1 LKKDLLGV
9 QLLELGFFE
18 PETRNPKLETRN
30 PKLETSNNRA
40 LTVFLMSESIL
51 IVDDERGIRET
62 LSAVLRDEGFHAD
75 AVESGEECLKAIA
88 RRAYGCVLLD
98 VWLPGISGLETL
110 QQMRDA
116 NSDVAVVIISGHGN
130 IETAVRATKLGA
142 FDFIEKPLSIE
153 KTVLTIRNALRQRQ
167 LERAN
172 AEMSAELKEEYEMV
186 GESVAMR
193 ALRKQIAVV
202 APTDG
207 RVLISGESGAGK
219 ELVARAIHAQSRRA
233 AAPFIEVNSAAIPE
247 ELIESEL
254 FGHVKGSF
262 TGATAA
268 KKGKFELA
276 DGATLFLDEV
286 SDMSANVQAKV
297 LRVLEEQRF
306 EPVGSNTP
314 INVDVR
320 VVAATNK
327 RLDEEIEKGT
337 FRSDLFFR
345 LNVIPFEVPPLRERV
360 EDVPLLIDH
369 FNRRFAKAYGKKPKV
384 FDAEAIELMQRYSWP
399 GNVRELRNTIERV
412 VILHQNHRVAVT
424 NLPAFGDSEPPAS
437 SYRFPSFKE
446 ASDAYHR
453 EFIQRKLD
461 EAEGN
466 VSRAAELMGIDR
478 SHLYRRM
485 RALGISV
492 RGERA

>member
-1 LKKDLLGV
+1 
-9 QLLELGFFE
+9 
-18 PETRNPKLETRN
+18 
-30 PKLETSNNRA
+30 
-40 LTVFLMSESIL
+40 MSESIL

-62 LSAVLRDEGFHAD
+62 LSAVLRDEGFIAES
-75 AVESGEECLKAIA
+75 VESGEACLQALTK
-88 RRAYGCVLLD
+88 RAFGCVLLD
-98 VWLPGISGLETL
+98 VWLPGINGSETL
-110 QQMRDA
+110 KQMRESNCHA
-116 NSDVAVVIISGHGN
+116 AVVIISGHGN
-130 IETAVRATKLGA
+130 VETAVRATKLGA

-153 KTVLTIRNALRQRQ
+153 KTILTVRNALRQRE

-172 AEMSAELKEEYEMV
+172 AEMAAELSEEYAMV

-233 AAPFIEVNSAAIPE
+233 AAPFIEINSAAIPG

-254 FGHVKGSF
+254 FGHVKGAF

-320 VVAATNK
+320 VIAATNK

-345 LNVIPFEVPPLRERV
+345 LNVIPFEVPPLRDRL

-369 FNRRFAKAYGKKPKV
+369 FNQRFATAYGKKPKK
-384 FDAEAIELMQRYSWP
+384 FETQAIEIMQRYSWP

-412 VILHQNHRVAVT
+412 VIMHQNQRVTVKD
-424 NLPAFGDSEPPAS
+424 LPAFGDAEPPAS

-461 EAEGN
+461 EADGN
-466 VSRAAELMGIDR
+466 VARAAELMGIDR

-485 RALGISV
+485 RALGIGG
-492 RGERA
+492 RGERAGI

>member
-1 LKKDLLGV
+1 
-9 QLLELGFFE
+9 
-18 PETRNPKLETRN
+18 
-30 PKLETSNNRA
+30 
-40 LTVFLMSESIL
+40 MSESIL

-62 LSAVLRDEGFHAD
+62 LTAVLRDEGFAAD
-75 AVESGEECLKAIA
+75 AVGSGEECLKALG

-98 VWLPGISGLETL
+98 VWLPGINGLETL
-110 QQMRDA
+110 RQMRESKSDA
-116 NSDVAVVIISGHGN
+116 AVVIISGHGN

-153 KTVLTIRNALRQRQ
+153 KTMVTVRNALRQRQ
-167 LERAN
+167 LEKTN
-172 AEMSAELKEEYEMV
+172 QQLTAELRDEYAMI
-186 GESVAMR
+186 GESVTMR

-219 ELVARAIHAQSRRA
+219 ELVARAVHAQSRRA
-233 AAPFIEVNSAAIPE
+233 AAPFVEVNSAAIPE

-254 FGHVKGSF
+254 FGHVKGAF
-262 TGATAA
+262 TGATMA

-286 SDMSANVQAKV
+286 SDMSASVQAKV

-314 INVDVR
+314 VTVDVR
-320 VVAATNK
+320 VIAATNK
-327 RLDEEIEKGT
+327 RLDEEIEKGM
-337 FRSDLFFR
+337 FRSDLYFR
-345 LNVIPFEVPPLRERV
+345 LNVIPFEVPPLRERL
-360 EDVPLLIDH
+360 EDVPLLVEY
-369 FNRRFAKAYGKKPKV
+369 FNQRFAKAYGKKPKR
-384 FDAEAIELMQRYSWP
+384 FDPAAIEAMQNYSWP
-399 GNVRELRNTIERV
+399 GNVRELRNTVERV
-412 VILHQNHRVAVT
+412 VIMAANQRVNAKD
-424 NLPAFGDSEPPAS
+424 LPAFGDAEPPAS

-461 EAEGN
+461 EADGN

-485 RALGISV
+485 RALGIPA
-492 RGERA
+492 RGERAGAS

>member
-1 LKKDLLGV
+1 
-9 QLLELGFFE
+9 
-18 PETRNPKLETRN
+18 
-30 PKLETSNNRA
+30 
-40 LTVFLMSESIL
+40 MSELIL

-62 LSAVLRDEGFHAD
+62 LAAVLRDEGLKVE
-75 AVESGEECLKAIA
+75 AVASGEECLKEVG
-88 RRAYGCVLLD
+88 RRSYGCVLLD
-98 VWLPGISGLETL
+98 VWLPGMNGLETL
-110 QQMRDA
+110 QHLREM
-116 NSDVAVVIISGHGN
+116 NSDAAVIIISGHGN

-153 KTVLTIRNALRQRQ
+153 KTVVTVRNALRQRQ
-167 LERAN
+167 LERSN
-172 AEMSAELKEEYEMV
+172 AEMAAELQQEYEMV

-254 FGHVKGSF
+254 FGHVKGAF

-286 SDMSANVQAKV
+286 SDMSPNVQAKV

-306 EPVGSNTP
+306 EAVGSNTP
-314 INVDVR
+314 VSVDVR
-320 VVAATNK
+320 VIAATNK
-327 RLDEEIEKGT
+327 RLDDEIEKGA

-345 LNVIPFEVPPLRERV
+345 LNVIPFEVPPLRERL
-360 EDVPLLIDH
+360 DDIPSLIDH
-369 FNRRFAKAYGKKPKV
+369 FNRRFAAAYGKKPKT
-384 FDAEAIELMQRYSWP
+384 FTAEAVEAMQKYAWP

-412 VILHQNHRVAVT
+412 VILHQHSKVRVKD
-424 NLPAFGDSEPPAS
+424 LPAFGEAEPPAS

-466 VSRAAELMGIDR
+466 VSRAAESMGIDR

-485 RALGISV
+485 KALGISA
-492 RGERA
+492 R

>member
-1 LKKDLLGV
+1 M
-9 QLLELGFFE
+9 
-18 PETRNPKLETRN
+18 R
-30 PKLETSNNRA
+30 
-40 LTVFLMSESIL
+40 ES
-51 IVDDERGIRET
+51 
-62 LSAVLRDEGFHAD
+62 
-75 AVESGEECLKAIA
+75 
-88 RRAYGCVLLD
+88 
-98 VWLPGISGLETL
+98 
-110 QQMRDA
+110 
-116 NSDVAVVIISGHGN
+116 NSDAAVVIISGHGN
-130 IETAVRATKLGA
+130 VETAVRATKLGA

-153 KTVLTIRNALRQRQ
+153 KTVLTVRNALRQRQ

-172 AEMSAELKEEYEMV
+172 AEMSAELSAEYAMV

-320 VVAATNK
+320 VIAATNK

-337 FRSDLFFR
+337 FRADLFFR
-345 LNVIPFEVPPLRERV
+345 LNVIPFEVPPLRERL
-360 EDVPLLIDH
+360 EDVPLLIEH
-369 FNRRFAKAYGKKPKV
+369 FNQRFANAYGRKPKK
-384 FDAEAIELMQRYSWP
+384 FDPETIELMQRYSWP

-412 VILHQNHRVAVT
+412 VILHQDDRVSLRD
-424 NLPAFGDSEPPAS
+424 LPAFADAEPPAS

-466 VSRAAELMGIDR
+466 ISRAAELMGIDR

-485 RALGISV
+485 KALGIA
-492 RGERA
+492 GRAADR

>member
-1 LKKDLLGV
+1 
-9 QLLELGFFE
+9 
-18 PETRNPKLETRN
+18 
-30 PKLETSNNRA
+30 
-40 LTVFLMSESIL
+40 MSESIL
-51 IVDDERGIRET
+51 IVDDERGIRES

-130 IETAVRATKLGA
+130 VETAVRATKLGA

-172 AEMSAELKEEYEMV
+172 AEMSAELKEEYQMV

-202 APTDG
+202 ASTDG

-233 AAPFIEVNSAAIPE
+233 AAPFIEINSAAIPE

-327 RLDEEIEKGT
+327 RLDEEIEKGS

-345 LNVIPFEVPPLRERV
+345 LNVIPFEVPPLRERI
-360 EDVPLLIDH
+360 EDVPLLVDH

-399 GNVRELRNTIERV
+399 GNIRELRNTIERV
-412 VILHQNHRVAVT
+412 VILHQNNRVAVT
-424 NLPAFGDSEPPAS
+424 NLPAFGESEPPAS

-453 EFIQRKLD
+453 EFIQRKLE
-461 EAEGN
+461 EADGN

-485 RALGISV
+485 RALGISG
-492 RGERA
+492 RG